1 MNPKGTESQKQVWNI
16 LLTIPFGK
24 TLPYLEVAQIYG
36 NIKAVRAVA
45 AAIGKN
51 PILMA
56 VLCHRVIGS
65 DGSLVGF
72 ASGLDKKKWLLE
84 KEGFPFQTEIPF

>member
-1 MNPKGTESQKQVWNI
+1 AT
-16 LLTIPFGK
+16 
-24 TLPYLEVAQIYG
+24 
-36 NIKAVRAVA
+36 
-45 AAIGKN
+45 GKN
-51 PILMA
+51 PILVA
-56 VLCHRVIGS
+56 VPCHRVIGS